1 MSELH
6 VASTCRE
13 LRSAISNYRRRG
25 LSIGLV
31 PTMGALHAG
40 HLSLV
45 EKSLSTTDVTAVSI
59 FVNPTQF
66 APTDDLD
73 QYPRP
78 LEQDLE
84 KLRRAGAHLVFVP
97 DVAVIYPKNCTTA
110 VEPPEVSR
118 RLEGEFRPSHF
129 KGVCTVVLKLLQLIP
144 ARIAFFGEKDYQQLA
159 VVRQMVEDLNVA
171 TRIDGCPIIREPDG
185 LAMSSRN
192 IYLAGPDRKIAL
204 SLHRTLSMVAQQIEQ
219 GETDG
224 HCLMSEMRQ
233 MLIDSGVSDI
243 DYAVVADPTTLEVVD
258 DVEGTVVALIACQV
272 GQTRLI
278 DNRVITG

>member
-1 MSELH
+1 
-6 VASTCRE
+6 
-13 LRSAISNYRRRG
+13 
-25 LSIGLV
+25 
-31 PTMGALHAG
+31 MGALHSG

-45 EKSLSTTDVTAVSI
+45 ERSLSATDVTAVSI

-84 KLRRAGAHLVFVP
+84 KLRRVGVHLVFVP
-97 DVAVIYPKNCTTA
+97 DVAEIYPENCTTV
-110 VEPPEVSR
+110 VEPPELSR

-171 TRIDGCPIIREPDG
+171 TRIDGCPIIRESDG

-192 IYLAGPDRKIAL
+192 IYLAGPDRQIAL

-219 GETDG
+219 GEADG
-224 HCLMSEMRQ
+224 HGLMAEMRQ

-243 DYAVVADPTTLEVVD
+243 DYAVLADPATLEIVD
-258 DVEGTVVALIACQV
+258 DVEGAVVALIACQV

>member
-1 MSELH
+1 
-6 VASTCRE
+6 
-13 LRSAISNYRRRG
+13 
-25 LSIGLV
+25 
-31 PTMGALHAG
+31 MGALHAG

-45 EKSLSTTDVTAVSI
+45 ERSLSATDVTAVSI

-84 KLRRAGAHLVFVP
+84 KLRRVGAHLVFVP
-97 DVAVIYPKNCTTA
+97 DVAEIYPENCTTA
-110 VEPPEVSR
+110 VEPPELSR

-258 DVEGTVVALIACQV
+258 DVEGAVVALIACQV

>member
-1 MSELH
+1 M
-6 VASTCRE
+6 
-13 LRSAISNYRRRG
+13 AIGNYRGRG

-40 HLSLV
+40 HMSLV
-45 EKSLSTTDVTAVSI
+45 ERSLAATDITVVSI

-66 APTDDLD
+66 APTDDLA

-84 KLRRAGAHLVFVP
+84 KLRCVGADLVFVP
-97 DVAVIYPKNCTTA
+97 DVAEIYPGNCTTA

-118 RLEGEFRPSHF
+118 RLEGEFRPTHF
-129 KGVCTVVLKLLQLIP
+129 GGVCTVVLKLLNLIP
-144 ARIAFFGEKDYQQLA
+144 ARIAFFGDKDYQQLA
-159 VVRQMVEDLNVA
+159 VVRQMVKDLNVA
-171 TRIDGCPIIREPDG
+171 TQIEGCPIIREPDG

-192 IYLAGPDRKIAL
+192 VFLTGPDREIAL
-204 SLHRTLSMVAQQIEQ
+204 SINRTLSMVAEQIEQ

-224 HCLMSEMRQ
+224 HRLMAEMRQ
-233 MLIDSGVSDI
+233 GLIDSGVSDI
-243 DYAVVADPTTLEVVD
+243 DYAVIADPITLATLDEVQ
-258 DVEGTVVALIACQV
+258 GAVVALIACQV

-278 DNRVITG
+278 DNRVITC

>member
-1 MSELH
+1 
-6 VASTCRE
+6 
-13 LRSAISNYRRRG
+13 
-25 LSIGLV
+25 
-31 PTMGALHAG
+31 
-40 HLSLV
+40 
-45 EKSLSTTDVTAVSI
+45 
-59 FVNPTQF
+59 
-66 APTDDLD
+66 
-73 QYPRP
+73 
-78 LEQDLE
+78 
-84 KLRRAGAHLVFVP
+84 
-97 DVAVIYPKNCTTA
+97 
-110 VEPPEVSR
+110 
-118 RLEGEFRPSHF
+118 LEGEFRPSHF

-171 TRIDGCPIIREPDG
+171 TRIEGCPIMREPDG

-192 IYLAGPDRKIAL
+192 ICLTEPDRKIAL
-204 SLHRTLSMVAQQIEQ
+204 SLNRTLSMVAQQIER

-243 DYAVVADPTTLEVVD
+243 DYAAVADPTTLEIVD
-258 DVEGTVVALIACQV
+258 EVKGAVVALIACQV